1 MKANTSK
8 VQIEAWEAK
17 DKLYELVKHL
27 APAEQIKKLISMGK
41 PFSDEI
47 KKLKNLN
54 KTQNKAN

>member
-1 MKANTSK
+1 MKPVNTSK

-27 APAEQIKKLISMGK
+27 APAEQIKKLIRMGK

-47 KKLKNLN
+47 KRLKNSA
-54 KTQNKAN
+54 KAVK

>member
-27 APAEQIKKLISMGK
+27 APAEQIKKLVSMGK

-47 KKLKNLN
+47 KRLKNLA
-54 KTQNKAN
+54 KVAK